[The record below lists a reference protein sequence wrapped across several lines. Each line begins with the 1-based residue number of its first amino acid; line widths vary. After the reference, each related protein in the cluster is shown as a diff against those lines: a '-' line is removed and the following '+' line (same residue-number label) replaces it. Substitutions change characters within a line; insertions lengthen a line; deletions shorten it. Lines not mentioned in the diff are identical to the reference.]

1 MTGRLLT
8 GRLLKSSVVAL
19 AFLVTTTP
27 AWAGTVACCFK
38 CYLDGV
44 DKHGCLTPC
53 GGECAEFY
61 ACVNTCTGKF
71 TGKACGCV
79 QNCSCCPQCY
89 KCRNFFCDPCW
100 SICVSSSCYSV
111 GKCGA
116 CTYTACG
123 TVY

>member
-1 MTGRLLT
+1 MTGRLLK
-8 GRLLKSSVVAL
+8 LSVVAL

-27 AWAGTVACCFK
+27 ARADTVGCCFK

-44 DKHGCLTPC
+44 DRCGCLTTC

-61 ACVNTCTGKF
+61 ACVNVCSGQF
-71 TGKACGCV
+71 TGKACGRV
-79 QNCSCCPQCY
+79 KNCSCCLQYY

-100 SICVSSSCYSV
+100 KICVSSSCYAV
-111 GKCGA
+111 GRYGS